1 MSVVWTKYVRG
12 GSVEPTYTYWC
23 ELCLW
28 TSTSIFAMNIQSLL
42 NPAPAHTRDISA
54 TAIDAVPDL
63 RRRETRTSL
72 GKFSRFGHISR
83 HYTSVDSPD
92 LETRESP
99 NASTFKFFTATPS
112 RVEEDY
118 RLNWQTT
125 LSCLYVFD
133 EIDAYVE
140 YPECHETH
148 PVGYLFRCN
157 LNNWLNPTRNFAYSL
172 GLPSGTT
179 RQTRQGGLI
188 NVRPLKNSLTGE
200 SVACIEHHSTC
211 KHFQIQ

>member
-1 MSVVWTKYVRG
+1 
-12 GSVEPTYTYWC
+12 
-23 ELCLW
+23 
-28 TSTSIFAMNIQSLL
+28 MNIQSLL
-42 NPAPAHTRDISA
+42 NPAPVAHTHDISA
-54 TAIDAVPDL
+54 TAIGAVPD

-72 GKFSRFGHISR
+72 GKISGFGHISR

-92 LETRESP
+92 LETRESSIIP
-99 NASTFKFFTATPS
+99 NAGTYKFITATPS

-118 RLNWQTT
+118 RLNRQTT
-125 LSCLYVFD
+125 LSRLYVFD

-157 LNNWLNPTRNFAYSL
+157 LDNWLNPTRNFAYSL

-179 RQTRQGGLI
+179 RQSRQGGLI
-188 NVRPLKNSLTGE
+188 NVRPLKNSLTGK

-211 KHFQIQ
+211 KHFQVQ